1 MNTKKALYV
10 FLMMMLLLLSIGCD
24 GGGHSS
30 KYEPKPYKGSTK
42 SLEGTYHVSM
52 SGKEKGLLVP
62 FAGRNEQNT
71 YDNGKIHVT
80 MKDEKTLEM
89 DYTPDKLWDNDPAG
103 KYKRKPFKM
112 NYDKKTGKATGRDD
126 EGYDWEIDFY
136 VRPETGKD
144 GKDEIIMKR
153 VSRTWENWL
162 GASDKSYGSSRGDGV
177 DYQIPNRDN
186 KQDNKKDNKQNTQQ
200 NKKDNKQ
207 NTQQNKKDN
216 KQNKKDNKQNNQQN
230 SKQQKDNKQNK
241 K

>member
-1 MNTKKALYV
+1 MNAKKVIYV
-10 FLMMMLLLLSIGCD
+10 SLMMLLLLFSIGCD
-24 GGGHSS
+24 GGGSS
-30 KYEPKPYKGSTK
+30 NKYEPKPYKGSTK
-42 SLEGTYHVSM
+42 SLEGTYHVRM
-52 SGKEKGLLVP
+52 SGKETGLPVP
-62 FAGRNEQNT
+62 FAGRDEKNT
-71 YDNGKIHVT
+71 YDNGNIHVT

-162 GASDKSYGSSRGDGV
+162 GASDKSYGSSNEGV
-177 DYQIPNRDN
+177 DYQTPKRDN
-186 KQDNKKDNKQNTQQ
+186 NQD